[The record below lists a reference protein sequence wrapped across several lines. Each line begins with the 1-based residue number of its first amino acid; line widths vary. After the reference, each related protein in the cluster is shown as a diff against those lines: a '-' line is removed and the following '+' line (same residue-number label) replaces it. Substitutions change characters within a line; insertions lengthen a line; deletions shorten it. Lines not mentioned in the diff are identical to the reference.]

1 MADLRIPVLLNKGSK
16 GIPFD
21 KLARISYEF
30 QQFLSLL
37 SEDLRIERGA
47 GWLAT
52 GFYDG
57 SFGCTAEKIDPV
69 EEPKAK
75 AFKQALDW
83 ITYYAPEM
91 VVLEEIPADTRK
103 GAYTQ
108 SLLLAI
114 ESAANNVNV
123 EHVRIARPASG
134 PNKYADAAELAA
146 EFPQIASWLPH
157 PRRLWET
164 EPRNVIYFEALAL
177 VWAWWKSS
185 GRGSSEEDADA

>member
-1 MADLRIPVLLNKGSK
+1 MSRARRVLGFAVGSGK
-16 GIPFD
+16 IGFAYLVDGELMDWRLSIKASRSFD
-21 KLARISYEF
+21 K
-30 QQFLSLL
+30 
-37 SEDLRIERGA
+37 
-47 GWLAT
+47 
-52 GFYDG
+52 
-57 SFGCTAEKIDPV
+57 
-69 EEPKAK
+69 
-75 AFKQALDW
+75 AFRQALDW

-185 GRGSSEEDADA
+185 GRGFPEESADA